1 MENYKKTPL
10 WDNSLEV
17 EERLDYLVKA
27 LTLEEK
33 ITCLTTGCPDV
44 ERLGIKS
51 SYMGGEAAHGIEAR
65 HDQAFNRGEPEPTTS
80 FTQPIGM
87 SASFDREL
95 IRECGRCVGEE
106 ARALYT
112 RNGSGG
118 LCRWAPTID
127 MERDPRWG
135 RTEEA
140 YGEDPY
146 LSGEMSSAYIRGMR
160 GNDPF
165 YLRCGATLKHFYAN
179 NVEHDRISISSSLD
193 GRNKY
198 EYYLEPFR
206 KAITEGGAEAVMTS
220 YNEINGVP
228 AIVNEEVQKI
238 LKDTWGLPGHVVCD
252 GGDMQQTVYDHKYFK
267 THAETVAYGLKA
279 GVDCFTDDKEV
290 VMASAWEALEKGMIT
305 EADIDRSIR
314 NSFRTRIRL
323 GFFDGNGDCPYTG
336 MGEEYINNEEHREI
350 CAKMAEESAVL
361 LKNEKEA
368 LPILPEKTESLALI
382 GPLADVWYKD
392 WYCGIPPYSVTVLDG
407 MKKAY
412 PHTEISCTSGLS
424 DIYLICNGKYVGLD
438 AASRLILT
446 KRENAEAFT
455 LTDWGTGC
463 STLIARSNGKYVT
476 LEEGTYQIKADKE
489 EAFSWFIRESWN
501 FRQIKEGTEDGGTEG
516 CGKTKES
523 GKTAWYLDSWNGRQV
538 AIDDNGYLA
547 VIKTAEKANGEGDE
561 NEETACFLQNGEP
574 AVFTMET
581 VTDGISEAVKAAEG
595 AQRAVLVLGCNPVIN
610 SKEEIDRTTLE
621 LPPFQQRLADAVK
634 AANPDTVVVLLS
646 NYPYTINRLQEEMP
660 AILWS
665 ASGSQELGT
674 GIANILSG
682 RTSPAGRLN
691 MTWYKSDA
699 DLPDMNDYD
708 IIKGKRTYQYF
719 DREVLYPFGH
729 GLSYTS
735 FSYGKLT
742 LEEKT
747 DKIIARLPVTNTGS
761 RTGDEVV
768 QLYVHKEKSRVKQP
782 VMQLKSFVRLKDLA
796 PGETAEAELTVNREE
811 LTYYDVISEAM
822 LLESGDYTFM
832 AGASSGDIR
841 QQAVIRLEGECAGKR
856 SPWEITAADRYD
868 DYENCF
874 LHKGTEGY
882 TCVIPG
888 KAGDKPDEVTEEL
901 PGKNGTLSAK
911 VKSILIYRDFCFD
924 RAPEEAAFTLYA
936 LEDGKIKL
944 TVTPEASNGI
954 SMEIPVKAGTGFEE
968 IKVQTAEDF
977 ARLKGHCTVT
987 IETEGKIKLCRFC
1000 FR

>member
-10 WDNSLEV
+10 WDNSLKV

-33 ITCLTTGCPDV
+33 IACLTTGCPDV
-44 ERLGIKS
+44 ERLGIRA

-95 IRECGRCVGEE
+95 IEECGRCVGEE

-146 LSGEMSSAYIRGMR
+146 LSGEMSSAYIRGMK
-160 GNDPF
+160 GEDPF
-165 YLRCGATLKHFYAN
+165 YIRCGATLKHFYAN
-179 NVEHDRISISSSLD
+179 NVEQNRIFASSSLD
-193 GRNKY
+193 RRNKY

-206 KAITEGGAEAVMTS
+206 KAVTEGGAEAVMTS

-228 AIVNEEVQKI
+228 AIVNDEVQKI

-290 VMASAWEALEKGMIT
+290 VMAAAWEALEKGLIT

-336 MGEEYINNEEHREI
+336 MGEEYINNAVHCDI
-350 CAKMAEESAVL
+350 CAKMAEESVVL

-392 WYCGIPPYSVTVLDG
+392 WYCGVPPYTVTVHEG

-412 PHTEISCTSGLS
+412 PDTNITCTSGLS
-424 DIYLICNGKYVGLD
+424 DIYLVCGGKYVGLD
-438 AASRLILT
+438 ASSRLILT
-446 KRENAEAFT
+446 EKENAEAFT
-455 LTDWGTGC
+455 LTDWGTGY
-463 STLIARSNGKYVT
+463 STLIARSNGKFVT
-476 LEEGTYQIKADKE
+476 LEEGTFQIKADKE

-501 FRQIKEGTEDGGTEG
+501 FRPVGDTDENGRM
-516 CGKTKES
+516 
-523 GKTAWYLDSWNGRQV
+523 AWYLDSWNGRQT
-538 AIDDNGYLA
+538 AIDDNGFLT
-547 VIKTAEKANGEGDE
+547 VIKTAEKANGEGE
-561 NEETACFLQNGEP
+561 YNAETACFLSEGNP

-581 VTDGISEAVKAAEG
+581 VTDGISEAEKAAEN

-610 SKEEIDRTTLE
+610 SKEEIDRTTLA

-646 NYPYTINRLQEEMP
+646 NYPYSINRIQGEMP

-674 GIANILSG
+674 GIANVLSG
-682 RTSPAGRLN
+682 KAAPAGRLN
-691 MTWYKSDA
+691 MTWYKSDD
-699 DLPDMNDYD
+699 DLPDKNDYD

-719 DREVLYPFGH
+719 DGKVLYPFGH
-729 GLSYTS
+729 GLSYTT

-742 LEEKT
+742 LEEKA

-782 VMQLKSFVRLKDLA
+782 LMQLKSFVRLKELA
-796 PGETAEAELTVNREE
+796 PGETAEVKLTVNREE
-811 LTYYDVISEAM
+811 LAFYDVISEAM
-822 LLESGDYTFM
+822 LLESGDYTFL

-841 QQAVIRLEGECAGKR
+841 QQAVIHLEGGSIGKR
-856 SPWEITAADRYD
+856 SPWEVTAADRYD

-874 LHKGTEGY
+874 IHKGVEGY

-888 KAGDKPDEVTEEL
+888 KAGDRPDEVSPAAPEGNTAVPE
-901 PGKNGTLSAK
+901 KI
-911 VKSILIYRDFCFD
+911 KSVLTYRDFCFD
-924 RAPEEAAFTLYA
+924 RTPEEAVFILYA
-936 LEDGKIKL
+936 LEDGEIRL
-944 TVTPEASNGI
+944 TITPEASEGFVVYAQ
-954 SMEIPVKAGTGFEE
+954 VKAGTGFEE
-968 IKVQTAEDF
+968 SAVPMAGAGQ
-977 ARLKGHCTVT
+977 LKGICTVT
-987 IETEGKIKLCRFC
+987 VEIEGKIKLCRFC
-1000 FR
+1000 FH

>member
-1 MENYKKTPL
+1 MEDYKKTPL
-10 WDNSLEV
+10 WDNSLPV
-17 EERLDYLVKA
+17 GERLDYLVGA

-33 ITCLTTGCPDV
+33 MACLTTGCPDV
-44 ERLGIKS
+44 ERMGIKAS
-51 SYMGGEAAHGIEAR
+51 FMGGEAAHGIEAR
-65 HDQAFNRGEPEPTTS
+65 HDQAFNRGEPEPSTS

-87 SASFDREL
+87 SASFDRDL
-95 IRECGRCVGEE
+95 IRECGHCVGEE

-146 LSGEMSSAYIRGMR
+146 LSGEMSSAYIRGMK
-160 GNDPF
+160 GEDPF
-165 YLRCGATLKHFYAN
+165 YIRCGATLKHFYAN
-179 NVEHDRISISSSLD
+179 NVERDRISISSSLD
-193 GRNKY
+193 RRNKY

-228 AIVNEEVQKI
+228 AIVNDEVQKI

-290 VMASAWEALEKGMIT
+290 VIAAAWEALEKGLIT
-305 EADIDRSIR
+305 EEDIDRSIR

-323 GFFDGNGDCPYTG
+323 GFFDRDGDCPYTG
-336 MGEEYINNEEHREI
+336 MGEEYINNEEHRDI
-350 CAKMAEESAVL
+350 CARMAEESVVL
-361 LKNEKEA
+361 LKNGNQA

-392 WYCGIPPYSVTVLDG
+392 WYCGIPPYTVTVLDG
-407 MKKAY
+407 IIQAY
-412 PHTEISCTSGLS
+412 PDTKVSCTSGLS
-424 DIYLICNGKYVGLD
+424 DIYLVCEGKYVGLD
-438 AASRLILT
+438 ASSRLILT
-446 KRENAEAFT
+446 DKENAEVFT
-455 LTDWGTGC
+455 LTDWGCGS
-463 STLIARSNGKYVT
+463 STLTAQSNGKFVT
-476 LEEGTYQIKADKE
+476 LEEGTCRIKADRE

-501 FRQIKEGTEDGGTEG
+501 FRQT
-516 CGKTKES
+516 GKADEN
-523 GKTAWYLDSWNGRQV
+523 GRTAWYIDSWNGRQT
-538 AIDDNGYLA
+538 AIDDKGFLTI
-547 VIKTAEKANGEGDE
+547 IKTEEKAVGEGEDSE
-561 NEETACFLQNGEP
+561 GAACFLTEGEP

-581 VTDGISEAVKAAEG
+581 VTDGIREAVTAAQN

-621 LPPFQQRLADAVK
+621 LPPFQQELADAVK
-634 AANPDTVVVLLS
+634 AANPETVVVLVS
-646 NYPYTINRLQEEMP
+646 NYPYSINRLQEEMP

-674 GIANILSG
+674 GIANVLSG
-682 RTSPAGRLN
+682 KASPAGRLN
-691 MTWYKSDA
+691 MTWYKSDN

-735 FSYGKLT
+735 FTYGELT
-742 LEEKT
+742 LEVKD
-747 DKIIARLPVTNTGS
+747 DKIIARLPVTNSGG
-761 RTGDEVV
+761 RIGDEVV
-768 QLYVHKEKSRVKQP
+768 QLYVHREKSRVKQP
-782 VMQLKSFVRLKDLA
+782 LMQLKSFVRLKGLA
-796 PGETAEAELTVNREE
+796 PGETAEAVLIVNREE
-811 LTYYDVISEAM
+811 LKYYDVISEIM
-822 LLESGDYTFM
+822 LEEGGDYTFM

-841 QQAVIRLEGECAGKR
+841 RQAVIRLEGEPVGKR
-856 SPWEITAADRYD
+856 RPWEITAADRYD

-874 LHKGTEGY
+874 IHKGVEGC
-882 TCVIPG
+882 TCIIPG
-888 KAGDKPDEVTEEL
+888 KAGDRPDSVSRALPEENDAMS
-901 PGKNGTLSAK
+901 GKG
-911 VKSILIYRDFCFD
+911 KSVLVYRDFFFD
-924 RAPEEAAFTLYA
+924 RTPEEAAFTLHA
-936 LEDGKIKL
+936 LEEGKLRL
-944 TVTPEASNGI
+944 TVTTEAAEGWAVD
-954 SMEIPVKAGTGFEE
+954 IPVKAGTGFEE
-968 IKVQTAEDF
+968 IKVSEADVF
-977 ARLKGHCTVT
+977 CRMKGSCTVSVE
-987 IETEGKIKLCRFC
+987 IEGKIKFCRFW